1 MVAMDRFVTVK
12 KPTTAPISGKQDPTN
27 KTDRQKFRY
36 NPYGVSRSN
45 ERKFEDW
52 KDKKRTEKILAPLV
66 KEAQAAAQQKPSS
79 SALTKHLLN
88 TLKDESNP
96 ITHSNIY
103 ERSDFICSA
112 ATGHQRGDGRGPRRS
127 YLEVRRDKLSRQ
139 LPETS
144 TEVLRNVRI
153 YINGYLEDTTDI
165 EMKRIVTIA
174 GGQIM
179 HTASGATHILTS
191 QQLSGA
197 KTHKFL
203 TTKSKGVVQVV
214 RPEWVTDSIKAGKR
228 LSEREYTV
236 IRDTNTCKITDMFC
250 AGSSSR
256 TASD

>member
-1 MVAMDRFVTVK
+1 MDKFVTVK
-12 KPTTAPISGKQDPTN
+12 KPTTARICGGKQDATN
-27 KTDRQKFRY
+27 KTGRQKFRY

-52 KDKKRTEKILAPLV
+52 KDKKRTEKILAPLK
-66 KEAQAAAQQKPSS
+66 KEAQAEAQPKPSA

-88 TLKDESNP
+88 TLKEESNP

-103 ERSDFICSA
+103 ERSDFVCSA

-153 YINGYLEDTTDI
+153 YINGYLEGTTDI

-174 GGQIM
+174 GGQVM

-197 KTHKFL
+197 KIHKFL
-203 TTKSKGVVQVV
+203 TAKSKGLVHVV
-214 RPEWVTDSIKAGKR
+214 RPEWVTDSIKAGRR
-228 LSEREYTV
+228 LSEREYAI
-236 IRDTNTCKITDMFC
+236 IRDMSTCKITDMFC
-250 AGSSSR
+250 PGSPSK
-256 TASD
+256 